1 MAHLI
6 TSRQNPRVQAVRRL
20 MEDAQYRQERQAF
33 VAEGVR
39 LIEEAWM
46 RRWPFVEVFYDA
58 TINERGRLLLESLR
72 RAQIPLQEVTP
83 ALMESM
89 SGTQTA
95 QGLLAVL
102 RLPSAPVALPQPLT
116 FVLVLDQVRD
126 PGNVGTLLRSAAAA
140 GVQAV
145 LLSPG
150 SADPWQP
157 KVVRA
162 GMGAHFRL
170 PILRLSLEALAL
182 TIAGLKRVL
191 ADLHDAL
198 PLWQADLRSPLALIL
213 SNEAHGPSEWASQQA
228 QERIYIPMPGQ
239 MESLN
244 VAMAGSILLFEV
256 VRQRWGGGGSSGL

>member
-1 MAHLI
+1 MI
-6 TSRQNPRVQAVRRL
+6 TSRQNPRVQMVRRL
-20 MEDAQYRQERQAF
+20 MDDAHSRQERQAF

-39 LIEEAWM
+39 LVEEAWIH
-46 RRWPFVEVFYDA
+46 RWPFLEVFYDE
-58 TINERGRLLLESLR
+58 TLSERGRSLIESLR
-72 RAQIPLQEVTP
+72 RDQVPVEEVTP
-83 ALMESM
+83 ALMEYM
-89 SGTQTA
+89 SGTQTS

-102 RLPSAPVALPQPLT
+102 RLPSEPIPLPQPLT

-170 PILRLSLEALAL
+170 PVLRLPLEA
-182 TIAGLKRVL
+182 IAAAMADLKRVL
-191 ADLHDAL
+191 ADLHQAV
-198 PLWQADLRSPLALIL
+198 PLWQADLRPPLALIL
-213 SNEAHGPSEWASQQA
+213 SNEAHGPSEWARQQA

-239 MESLN
+239 TESLN

-256 VRQRWGGGGSSGL
+256 VRQRWGKR